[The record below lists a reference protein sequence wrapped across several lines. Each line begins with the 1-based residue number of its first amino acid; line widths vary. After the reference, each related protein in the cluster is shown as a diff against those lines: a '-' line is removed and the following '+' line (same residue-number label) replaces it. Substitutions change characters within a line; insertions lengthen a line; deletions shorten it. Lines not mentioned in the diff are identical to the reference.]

1 MKFDEW
7 EPYYIK
13 ILDYFG
19 FERKDDESAAEYAR
33 SLTNKDDIESLR
45 KACFGKTITVCGNAP
60 CLKNEIDLIEGVV
73 FAADAA
79 ADYLYKIGIRPDIVS
94 TDLDG
99 CEESFLKMSSEG
111 TIMVVHA
118 HGDNVPLL
126 KNWIPRF
133 SGPVVLTTQ
142 SRPFDG
148 VYNFGGFTDGDRAV
162 FAAHEMNAAK
172 VKLAGFDLNDPAV
185 NPMKHGKLMIA
196 RDLLAVLG
204 YDI

>member
-1 MKFDEW
+1 MKFEDW
-7 EPYYIK
+7 EPHYQK
-13 ILDYFG
+13 ILDCFG
-19 FERKDDESAAEYAR
+19 FDREDDERAAEYAR
-33 SLTNKDDIESLR
+33 SLTDKDDIALLKS
-45 KACFGKTITVCGNAP
+45 ACCGKKVTVCGNAP
-60 CLKNEIDLIEGVV
+60 CLKDDINSIEGVI

-79 ADYLYKIGIRPDIVS
+79 GDYLYKKGMRPDIVS

-99 CEESFLKMSSEG
+99 CEDSFPQMSAEG
-111 TIMVVHA
+111 TIMVIHA
-118 HGDNVPLL
+118 HGDNIPLL

-162 FAAHEMNAAK
+162 FTALDMDAAD
-172 VKLAGFDLNDPAV
+172 VKLAGFDLDDTSV
-185 NPMKHGKLMIA
+185 NPMKRGKLMIA
-196 RDLLAVLG
+196 RELLGLLG

>member
-1 MKFDEW
+1 MKFEEW
-7 EPYYIK
+7 EPHYQK
-13 ILDYFG
+13 ILLLFG
-19 FERKDDESAAEYAR
+19 FEREDDERAAEYAR
-33 SLTNKDDIESLR
+33 TLTDKDDLALL
-45 KACFGKTITVCGNAP
+45 KAACSGKKVTVCGNAP
-60 CLKNEIDLIEGVV
+60 SLKDETDLIQGVV

-79 ADYLYKIGIRPDIVS
+79 ADYLYKKGVKPDIVS

-99 CEESFLKMSSEG
+99 CEDSFSEMSSEG

-118 HGDNVPLL
+118 HGDNIPLL

-133 SGPVVLTTQ
+133 KGPVVLTTQ

-162 FAAHEMNAAK
+162 FTALEMGAEE
-172 VKLAGFDLNDPAV
+172 VLFAGFDLGDISV

-196 RDLLAVLG
+196 RELLGILG
-204 YDI
+204 YDL